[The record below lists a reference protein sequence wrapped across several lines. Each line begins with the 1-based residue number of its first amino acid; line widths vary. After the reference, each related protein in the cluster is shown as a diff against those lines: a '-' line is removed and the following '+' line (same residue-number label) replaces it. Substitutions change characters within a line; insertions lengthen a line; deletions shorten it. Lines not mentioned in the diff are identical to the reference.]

1 MKFIRPLFIISS
13 MCVAFP
19 AFAQRTDDNAV
30 QSADDA
36 FGKSV
41 GDEQIGI
48 YNAGMVRG
56 FSPVDAGNV
65 RLEGLYFD
73 QQSNPTQRLVGGT
86 TIHVGISAQG
96 YPFPAPTGIA
106 DYELRRPGAEALAS
120 VNLSLGPWEQK
131 GAEFDAQWPING
143 DKLGIAFGAGIYAE
157 AQPHHGVS
165 KLNTMAVIG
174 RFVPASDIEI
184 LPFWSR
190 IKVRDEESQSLIFTD
205 GTFLPPRIR
214 RDRFLGQK
222 WADFGGTLGNYGLIA
237 KAKPAGLEIS
247 AGVFRSYFQSSEEHV
262 DLLFGTQR
270 DGSVA
275 NRVVVVDG
283 GNRFAST
290 SGEVRVA
297 KAFTDGP
304 RWHNF
309 VASLRGREQ
318 SRRYGGAA
326 LASLG
331 ESVIG
336 VEDFR
341 PEQSP
346 ATGPKT
352 RDSVTQKT
360 IGLGYQGRWAKVGE
374 LSFGVQKT
382 DYAKDIIDPD
392 PAIVFPRTLSNP
404 WLFSANGAAYVTDRL
419 ALYAGYARGLEES
432 PVAPVEA
439 VNRNEAPPAILTTQ
453 KEAGVRWKVSEGVS
467 AVLGYFDI
475 DKPYFNLDPTQR
487 FRALGQVRNRGF
499 EFSLAGPV
507 AEGLYVVAGNVWL
520 DATVSG
526 EEVDRGVIG
535 RRPIGTF
542 RRHTI
547 ISMDYQVP
555 GVPPLS
561 LNAYFE
567 GTSARTANAL
577 DTLRIPTRAVVHLGA
592 RYKFKVADKPL
603 LLRAQVQNVTNTFG
617 WAVGGSGFF
626 VPNGNRRYS
635 LSLAA
640 DL

>member
-1 MKFIRPLFIISS
+1 MKTTASFLS
-13 MCVAFP
+13 VAATLMSVP

-30 QSADDA
+30 KQADDA

-65 RLEGLYFD
+65 RIEGLYFD
-73 QQSNPTQRLVGGT
+73 QQANPTQRLVGGT

-106 DYELRRPGAEALAS
+106 DYELRRPGAKAMAS
-120 VNLSLGPWEQK
+120 VNLSLGPWEHK
-131 GAEFDAQWPING
+131 GAEFDAQLPIDG
-143 DKLGIAFGAGIYAE
+143 ERLGVAFGGGIYAE
-157 AQPHHGVS
+157 SQPYHGVS

-174 RFVPASDIEI
+174 RYAPAPDIEI

-190 IKVRDEESQSLIFTD
+190 IESRDEESQSLIFTD
-205 GTFLPPRIR
+205 GTFLPPKMP

-222 WADFGGTLGNYGLIA
+222 WSDFGGVLGNYGVIA
-237 KAKPAGLEIS
+237 KARPAGLDIRV
-247 AGVFRSYFQSSEEHV
+247 GVFRSTFQSDEEHI
-262 DLLFGTQR
+262 DLLFGTDR
-270 DGSVA
+270 TGRVA
-275 NRVVVVDG
+275 DRVVVVDG

-290 SGEVRVA
+290 SGEIRVA
-297 KAFTDGP
+297 KSFTEGP
-304 RWHNF
+304 RWHNV
-309 VASLRGREQ
+309 VASLRGRDQ
-318 SRRYGGAA
+318 TRRYGGAA
-326 LASLG
+326 LADLG
-331 ESVIG
+331 ASQLG

-341 PEQSP
+341 PEQNP
-346 ATGPKT
+346 PIGPKT
-352 RDSVTQKT
+352 RDHVTQKT

-374 LSFGVQKT
+374 LSFGLQKT
-382 DYAKDIIDPD
+382 DYAKDILDPD
-392 PAIVFPRTLSNP
+392 PAVVFPRTLSNP
-404 WLFSANGAAYVTDRL
+404 WLFSANAAAYLSSRL
-419 ALYAGYARGLEES
+419 AIYGGYTRGLEES

-439 VNRNEAPPAILTTQ
+439 VNRNEAPPAIRTTQ

-467 AVLGYFDI
+467 AVVGYFDI
-475 DKPYFNLDPTQR
+475 DKPYFNLDPSQR
-487 FRALGQVRNRGF
+487 FRELGHVRNRGI
-499 EFSLAGPV
+499 ELSVAGPV

-526 EEVDRGVIG
+526 EEVDRGLIG

-561 LNAYFE
+561 LNAVFE

-577 DTLRIPTRAVVHLGA
+577 DTLRIPTRAVMHLGA
-592 RYKFKVADKPL
+592 RYKFKIADKPL
-603 LLRAQVQNVTNTFG
+603 LLRANVQNVTNTFG

-626 VPNGNRRYS
+626 VPNGSRRYA

>member
-1 MKFIRPLFIISS
+1 
-13 MCVAFP
+13 
-19 AFAQRTDDNAV
+19 
-30 QSADDA
+30 
-36 FGKSV
+36 
-41 GDEQIGI
+41 
-48 YNAGMVRG
+48 
-56 FSPVDAGNV
+56 
-65 RLEGLYFD
+65 
-73 QQSNPTQRLVGGT
+73 
-86 TIHVGISAQG
+86 
-96 YPFPAPTGIA
+96 
-106 DYELRRPGAEALAS
+106 
-120 VNLSLGPWEQK
+120 
-131 GAEFDAQWPING
+131 
-143 DKLGIAFGAGIYAE
+143 
-157 AQPHHGVS
+157 
-165 KLNTMAVIG
+165 
-174 RFVPASDIEI
+174 
-184 LPFWSR
+184 
-190 IKVRDEESQSLIFTD
+190 
-205 GTFLPPRIR
+205 
-214 RDRFLGQK
+214 
-222 WADFGGTLGNYGLIA
+222 
-237 KAKPAGLEIS
+237 
-247 AGVFRSYFQSSEEHV
+247 
-262 DLLFGTQR
+262 
-270 DGSVA
+270 
-275 NRVVVVDG
+275 VVDG

-290 SGEVRVA
+290 SGEIRVA

-309 VASLRGREQ
+309 VASLRGRKQ

-331 ESVIG
+331 GSVIG

-341 PEQSP
+341 PEQTPSI
-346 ATGPKT
+346 GPKT
-352 RDSVTQKT
+352 RDTVTQKT

-392 PAIVFPRTLSNP
+392 PAVVFPRTVSNP
-404 WLFSANGAAYVTDRL
+404 WLFSANAAAYVTDRV
-419 ALYAGYARGLEES
+419 ALYGGYARGLEES

-453 KEAGVRWKVSEGVS
+453 KEAGIRWKVSKGVS

-487 FRALGQVRNRGF
+487 FRELGQVRNRGF

-592 RYKFKVADKPL
+592 RYKFKLADKPL

>member
-1 MKFIRPLFIISS
+1 MKISAYLLSAAVVLISS
-13 MCVAFP
+13 P
-19 AFAQRTDDNAV
+19 ALAQRTDDNAV
-30 QSADDA
+30 KSAEDA

-48 YNAGMVRG
+48 YNANMVRG

-65 RLEGLYFD
+65 RIEGLYFD

-106 DYELRRPGAEALAS
+106 DYELRRPGGKPMAS
-120 VNLSLGPWEQK
+120 VNLSLGPWGHK
-131 GAEFDAQWPING
+131 GVEFDAQMPISG
-143 DKLGIAFGAGIYAE
+143 DKLGVAFGGGVYAE
-157 AQPHHGVS
+157 SQPHHGLS
-165 KLNTMAVIG
+165 RLNTMAFIG
-174 RFVPASDIEI
+174 RYAPAPDIEI

-190 IKVRDEESQSLIFTD
+190 LHVADEESQSLIFTD
-205 GTFLPPRIR
+205 GTFLPPRMP

-222 WADFGGTLGNYGLIA
+222 WSDFGGTLGNYGVIA

-247 AGVFRSYFQSSEEHV
+247 AGVFRSYFQSDEEHI

-270 DGSVA
+270 DGRVLD
-275 NRVVVVDG
+275 RVVVVDG

-290 SGEVRVA
+290 SGEIRVA
-297 KAFTDGP
+297 KSFTEGP
-304 RWHNF
+304 RWHNV
-309 VASLRGREQ
+309 VASLKGREQ

-331 ESVIG
+331 GSVLDA
-336 VEDFR
+336 EDFR
-341 PEQSP
+341 PEQTP
-346 ATGPKT
+346 AIGPKT
-352 RDSVTQKT
+352 RDLVTQKT
-360 IGLGYQGRWAKVGE
+360 IGLGYQGRWTKVGE
-374 LSFGVQKT
+374 VSFGVQKT
-382 DYAKDIIDPD
+382 DYSKDITDPD
-392 PAIVFPRTLSNP
+392 PSVIFPRTVSNP
-404 WLFSANGAAYVTDRL
+404 WLFSANAAAYLSDSI
-419 ALYAGYARGLEES
+419 ALYGGFTRGLEES

-439 VNRNEAPPAILTTQ
+439 VNRNEAPPAIRTTQ

-467 AVLGYFDI
+467 AVVGYFDI
-475 DKPYFNLDPTQR
+475 DKPYFNLDTTQR
-487 FRALGQVRNRGF
+487 FRELGQVRNRGI
-499 EFSLAGPV
+499 ELSVAGPV
-507 AEGLYVVAGNVWL
+507 AEGLFVVAGNVWL

-526 EEVDRGVIG
+526 EEVDRGLIG

-561 LNAYFE
+561 LNAVFE
-567 GTSARTANAL
+567 GTSARTANAM
-577 DTLRIPTRAVVHLGA
+577 DTLRIPTRAVMHLGA
-592 RYKFKVADKPL
+592 RYKFKVANKPL
-603 LLRAQVQNVTNTFG
+603 LLRANVQNVTNTFG

>member
-1 MKFIRPLFIISS
+1 MKIS
-13 MCVAFP
+13 AFLLTAAIGFAASP
-19 AFAQRTDDNAV
+19 AMAQRTDDNAV
-30 QSADDA
+30 KAAEDA

-48 YNAGMVRG
+48 YNSGMVRG

-65 RLEGLYFD
+65 RIEGLYFD

-106 DYELRRPGAEALAS
+106 DYELRRPGGKPMAS
-120 VNLSLGPWEQK
+120 VNLSAGPWGHK
-131 GAEFDAQWPING
+131 GAEFDAQLPIEG
-143 DKLGIAFGAGIYAE
+143 DRLGVAFGGGIYVE
-157 AQPHHGVS
+157 SQPHHGLS
-165 KLNTMAVIG
+165 RLNTMAVIG
-174 RFVPASDIEI
+174 RYTPAPDVEV

-190 IKVRDEESQSLIFTD
+190 IQVRDEESSSLIFTD
-205 GTFLPPRIR
+205 GTFLPPRVP

-222 WADFGGTLGNYGLIA
+222 WSDFGGTLGNYGVIA

-247 AGVFRSYFQSSEEHV
+247 AGVFRSYFQSKEEHI

-270 DGSVA
+270 DGSVLD
-275 NRVVVVDG
+275 RVVVVDG

-290 SGEVRVA
+290 SGEIRVA
-297 KAFTDGP
+297 KSFAEGP

-309 VASLRGREQ
+309 VASLKGRDQ

-326 LASLG
+326 LVSLG
-331 ESVIG
+331 ASVLDA
-336 VEDFR
+336 EDFR
-341 PEQSP
+341 PEQTP
-346 ATGPKT
+346 AIGPKT
-352 RDSVTQKT
+352 RDHVTQKT
-360 IGLGYQGRWAKVGE
+360 IGMGYQGRWAKVGE
-374 LSFGVQKT
+374 ISLGLQKT
-382 DYAKDIIDPD
+382 DYSKDVVDPD
-392 PAIVFPRTLSNP
+392 PTVVFPPTISNP
-404 WLFSANGAAYVTDRL
+404 WLFSANAAAYVADRI
-419 ALYAGYARGLEES
+419 ALYGGFTRGLEES

-439 VNRNEAPPAILTTQ
+439 VNRNEAPPAIRTTQ

-467 AVLGYFDI
+467 AVVGYFDI
-475 DKPYFNLDPTQR
+475 DKPYFNLDSAQR
-487 FRALGQVRNRGF
+487 FRELGQVRNRGV
-499 EFSLAGPV
+499 EFSVAGPV
-507 AEGLYVVAGNVWL
+507 AEGLFVVAGNVWL

-526 EEVDRGVIG
+526 EEVDRGLIG

-561 LNAYFE
+561 LNAVFE
-567 GTSARTANAL
+567 GTSARTANAM
-577 DTLRIPTRAVVHLGA
+577 DTLRIPTRAVMHLGA
-592 RYKFKVADKPL
+592 RYKFKIANKPL
-603 LLRAQVQNVTNTFG
+603 LLRANVQNVTNTFG

>member
-1 MKFIRPLFIISS
+1 MKNASLFLSV
-13 MCVAFP
+13 VAICAP
-19 AFAQRTDDNAV
+19 VSAFAQRTDDNAV
-30 QSADDA
+30 KEADDA

-48 YNAGMVRG
+48 YNSGLVRG

-106 DYELRRPGAEALAS
+106 DYELRRPGAKAMAS
-120 VNLSLGPWEQK
+120 VDLSLGPWEQK
-131 GAEFDAQWPING
+131 GAEFDAQLPING
-143 DKLGIAFGAGIYAE
+143 DKLGIAFGAGLYAE
-157 AQPHHGVS
+157 AQPFHSVS
-165 KLNTMAVIG
+165 KLNTMAAIG
-174 RFVPASDIEI
+174 RYAPAPGVEI
-184 LPFWSR
+184 MPFWSR
-190 IKVRDEESQSLIFTD
+190 LKVKDEESQSLILTD
-205 GTFLPPRIR
+205 GAFLPPRIP

-222 WADFGGTLGNYGLIA
+222 WSDFAGTMGNYGVVA

-247 AGVFRSYFQSSEEHV
+247 AGVFRSYFQSDEEHI
-262 DLLFGTQR
+262 DLLFGAQA
-270 DGSVA
+270 DGTVR

-283 GNRFAST
+283 DNRFAST
-290 SGEVRVA
+290 SGEIRVA
-297 KAFTDGP
+297 KSFSEGP
-304 RWHNF
+304 RWHN
-309 VASLRGREQ
+309 VIASLRGRSQ

-326 LASLG
+326 LADLG
-331 ESVIG
+331 SSILG

-341 PEQSP
+341 PEQTP
-346 ATGPKT
+346 AIGPKT
-352 RDSVTQKT
+352 RDHVTQKT
-360 IGLGYQGRWAKVGE
+360 IGMGYQGRWAKVGE
-374 LSFGVQKT
+374 ISVGLQKT
-382 DYAKDIIDPD
+382 DYAKDVTDPD
-392 PAIVFPRTLSNP
+392 PSIVFPRTIANP
-404 WLFSANGAAYVTDRL
+404 WLLSANAAAYVSDRI
-419 ALYAGYARGLEES
+419 AIYGGYTRGLEES

-439 VNRNEAPPAILTTQ
+439 VNRNEAPPAIRTTQ
-453 KEAGVRWKVSEGVS
+453 KEAGVRWRVSKGVS
-467 AVLGYFDI
+467 AVVGYFDI
-475 DKPYFNLDPTQR
+475 DKPYFNLDSSQR
-487 FRALGQVRNRGF
+487 FRELGQVRNRGF
-499 EFSLAGPV
+499 ELSIAGPV
-507 AEGLYVVAGNVWL
+507 APGVYLVAGNVWL

-526 EEVDRGVIG
+526 EEVDRGLIG

-561 LNAYFE
+561 LNAAFE

-577 DTLRIPTRAVVHLGA
+577 DTLRIPTRAVMHLGA
-592 RYKFKVADKPL
+592 RYKFKIANKPL
-603 LLRAQVQNVTNTFG
+603 LLRVNVQNVTNTFG
-617 WAVGGSGFF
+617 WSVGGSGFF
-626 VPNGNRRYS
+626 VPNGSRRYA

>member
-1 MKFIRPLFIISS
+1 MKNCALLMSLASLGFASP
-13 MCVAFP
+13 V
-19 AFAQRTDDNAV
+19 FAQRTDDNAV
-30 QSADDA
+30 KQADDA

-65 RLEGLYFD
+65 RIEGLYFD

-106 DYELRRPGAEALAS
+106 DYELRRPGAKAVTS
-120 VNLSLGPWEQK
+120 INLSVGPWGNR
-131 GAEFDAQWPING
+131 GAEFDAQVPIDG
-143 DKLGIAFGAGIYAE
+143 ERMGVAFGGGIYAE
-157 AQPHHGVS
+157 SQPHHGVS
-165 KLNTMAVIG
+165 RLNTMAIIG
-174 RFVPASDIEI
+174 RYAPAPNVEI

-190 IKVRDEESQSLIFTD
+190 IQVADEESQSLIFTD
-205 GTFLPPRIR
+205 GTFLPPRVP

-222 WADFGGTLGNYGLIA
+222 WSDFGGTLGNYGVIA
-237 KAKPAGLEIS
+237 RAKPAGLEIS
-247 AGVFRSYFQSSEEHV
+247 AGVFRSYAQSKEEHI
-262 DLLFGTQR
+262 DLLFGAQR
-270 DGSVA
+270 NGVVN

-283 GNRFAST
+283 DNRFAST
-290 SGEVRVA
+290 SGEIRVA
-297 KAFTDGP
+297 KSFTEGP
-304 RWHNF
+304 RWHNV
-309 VASLRGREQ
+309 VASIRGRDQ
-318 SRRYGGAA
+318 ARRYGGAA
-326 LASLG
+326 LANLG
-331 ESVIG
+331 VSQLG

-346 ATGPKT
+346 AIGLKT
-352 RDSVTQKT
+352 RDHVTQKT

-374 LSFGVQKT
+374 ISFGLQKT
-382 DYAKDIIDPD
+382 DYSKDITDPD
-392 PAIVFPRTLSNP
+392 PAVVFPRTIANP
-404 WLFSANGAAYVTDRL
+404 WLFSTNAAAYLSESL
-419 ALYAGYARGLEES
+419 ALYGGYTRGLEES

-439 VNRNEAPPAILTTQ
+439 INRNEAPPAIRTTQ
-453 KEAGVRWKVSEGVS
+453 KEAGIRWKVSEGVS
-467 AVLGYFDI
+467 AVIGYFDI
-475 DKPYFNLDPTQR
+475 DKPYFNLDTGQR
-487 FRALGQVRNRGF
+487 FRELGQVRNRGI
-499 EFSLAGPV
+499 EASIAGPV

-526 EEVDRGVIG
+526 EEVDRGIIG

-547 ISMDYQVP
+547 ISMDYQIP
-555 GVPPLS
+555 GVPALS
-561 LNAYFE
+561 LNALFE

-577 DTLRIPTRAVVHLGA
+577 DTLRIPTRAVMHLGA
-592 RYKFKVADKPL
+592 RYKFKVANKPL
-603 LLRAQVQNVTNTFG
+603 LLRANVQNVTNTFG

>member
-1 MKFIRPLFIISS
+1 MKISPFCFS
-13 MCVAFP
+13 ALAFCFSCP
-19 AFAQRTDDNAV
+19 ALAQRTDDNAV
-30 QSADDA
+30 KAADDA

-73 QQSNPTQRLVGGT
+73 QQANPTQRLVAGT

-106 DYELRRPGAEALAS
+106 DYELRRPGAKAMAS
-120 VNLSLGPWEQK
+120 VNLSLGPWGHK
-131 GAEFDAQWPING
+131 GAEFDAELPIKG
-143 DKLGIAFGAGIYAE
+143 DQLGVAFGAGIYAE
-157 AQPHHGVS
+157 SQPHHGVS

-174 RFVPASDIEI
+174 RYAPAPDVEVM
-184 LPFWSR
+184 PFWSR

-205 GTFLPPRIR
+205 GSFLPPRIR

-222 WADFGGTLGNYGLIA
+222 WSDFGGTLGNYGVIA
-237 KAKPAGLEIS
+237 KAKPSGLEIS
-247 AGVFRSYFQSSEEHV
+247 AGVFRSYFQSDEEHI

-270 DGSVA
+270 DGSVS

-283 GNRFAST
+283 DNRFAST
-290 SGEVRVA
+290 SGEIRVA
-297 KAFTDGP
+297 KSFADGP

-309 VASLRGREQ
+309 VASLRAREQ

-331 ESVIG
+331 ASVIG

-341 PEQSP
+341 PEQTP
-346 ATGPKT
+346 AIGPKT
-352 RDSVTQKT
+352 RDHVAQKT
-360 IGLGYQGRWAKVGE
+360 IGLGYQGRWSKVGE
-374 LSFGVQKT
+374 LSVGLQKT
-382 DYAKDIIDPD
+382 DYSKDIIDPD
-392 PAIVFPRTLSNP
+392 PSVIFPRTSSNP
-404 WLFSANGAAYVTDRL
+404 WLLSANAAAYVTEKV
-419 ALYAGYARGLEES
+419 AFYGGYTRGLEES

-439 VNRNEAPPAILTTQ
+439 VNRNEAPPAIRTTQ
-453 KEAGVRWKVSEGVS
+453 KEAGIRWKVGTGVS

-475 DKPYFNLDPTQR
+475 DKPYFNLDTSQR
-487 FRALGQVRNRGF
+487 FRELGHVRNRGF
-499 EFSLAGPV
+499 EFSVAGPV
-507 AEGLYVVAGNVWL
+507 ADGLYVVAGNVWL

-526 EEVDRGVIG
+526 EEVERGVIG

-561 LNAYFE
+561 FNAYFE

-592 RYKFKVADKPL
+592 RYKFKLADKPL
-603 LLRAQVQNVTNTFG
+603 LLRFNVQNVTNTFG
-617 WAVGGSGFF
+617 WAVGSSGFF
-626 VPNGNRRYS
+626 VPNGSRRYA